1 MGEPSLTD
9 RPSVA
14 DEEIADPTMHG
25 SKLPRLL
32 FWAAI
37 LFIVSLAVKP
47 WLELILVNR
56 NVEPRSVTAR
66 GDIASDERATIEIFE
81 AASPSVVY
89 ISTTAQPLSPWTR
102 NITEVRRGT
111 GTGLVWDAKGHIV
124 TNYHVIE
131 NARTARVRLSDGRAY
146 NAQFVGAS
154 PEHDLAVLRI
164 GVSLARIDP
173 VAIGSSADLR
183 VGQKVFAIG
192 NPFGFDYSLTT
203 GVVSA
208 LDRTIFSEEHG
219 EIRRLIQTDAAINPG
234 NSGGPLL
241 DSAGRLIGVNTA
253 IFSPSGSFS
262 GIGFAVPVDTV
273 NRIVPQL
280 IASGR
285 YVRPR
290 IGIYGDDD
298 ISRPILADLGIEGVL
313 VLRVEGD
320 SPADRA
326 GLVSTRIDASGDIIT
341 GDVIQ
346 SVDGLPVTEM
356 ADLIEQLEGHQVGDQ
371 VALGLVRDGSPLTV
385 ILALGARYG
394 ELD

>member
-1 MGEPSLTD
+1 
-9 RPSVA
+9 
-14 DEEIADPTMHG
+14 MHG
-25 SKLPRLL
+25 FKLPRLL

-37 LFIVSLAVKP
+37 LFLLSLAVKP
-47 WLELILVNR
+47 WLELAFVNHDVVPR
-56 NVEPRSVTAR
+56 AVTPRS
-66 GDIASDERATIEIFE
+66 DIAGDEQATIEIFE
-81 AASPSVVY
+81 SASPSVVF
-89 ISTTAQPLSPWTR
+89 ISTTAELLSPWTR
-102 NITEVRRGT
+102 NLTHVRRGT
-111 GTGLVWDAKGHIV
+111 GSGFVWDSAGHIV

-131 NARTARVRLSDGRAY
+131 DARSARVRLSDGRTY

-154 PEHDLAVLRI
+154 PEHDLAVVRI
-164 GVSLARIDP
+164 GVSLARIEP
-173 VAIGSSADLR
+173 VAIGSSADLK

-219 EIRRLIQTDAAINPG
+219 EIRHLIQTDAAINPG

-273 NRIVPQL
+273 NRVVPQL

-298 ISRPILADLGIEGVL
+298 VSRPILAELGLGGVL
-313 VLRVEGD
+313 ILRVEPE
-320 SPADRA
+320 SPAAVA
-326 GLVSTRIDASGDIIT
+326 GLVETRVTNAGDIIP

-346 SVDGLPVTEM
+346 AVDGRSVSAMT
-356 ADLIEQLEGHQVGDQ
+356 DLIEVLENYRIGDQ
-371 VALGLVRDGSPLTV
+371 VELDLVRRGESIRVAV
-385 ILALGARYG
+385 ILGGRYG
-394 ELD
+394 QQD

>member
-1 MGEPSLTD
+1 
-9 RPSVA
+9 
-14 DEEIADPTMHG
+14 MHG
-25 SKLPRLL
+25 FKLPRLL

-37 LFIVSLAVKP
+37 LFLLSLTVKP
-47 WLELILVNR
+47 WLELALVNYDA
-56 NVEPRSVTAR
+56 EPRAVTAR
-66 GDIASDERATIEIFE
+66 GDIAGDERATIEIFE
-81 AASPSVVY
+81 SASPSVVF
-89 ISTTAQPLSPWTR
+89 ISTTAELLSPWTR
-102 NITEVRRGT
+102 NLTQVRRGT
-111 GTGLVWDAKGHIV
+111 GSGFVWDAAGHIV
-124 TNYHVIE
+124 TNFHVIE
-131 NARTARVRLSDGRAY
+131 DARSARVRLSDGRTY
-146 NAQFVGAS
+146 NAEFVGAS
-154 PEHDLAVLRI
+154 PEHDLAVVRI
-164 GVSLARIDP
+164 GVSLARIAP

-219 EIRRLIQTDAAINPG
+219 EIRHLIQTDAAINPG

-273 NRIVPQL
+273 NRVVPQL

-298 ISRPILADLGIEGVL
+298 VSRPILAELGVEGV
-313 VLRVEGD
+313 VILRVEPD
-320 SPADRA
+320 SPAAVA
-326 GLVSTRIDASGDIIT
+326 GLVETRVTDAGEIIPGDII
-341 GDVIQ
+341 Q
-346 SVDGLPVTEM
+346 RVDGEPVGEM
-356 ADLIEQLEGHQVGDQ
+356 ADLIEVLENYRIGDR
-371 VALGLVRDGSPLTV
+371 VELDLVRSGASIRVPV
-385 ILALGARYG
+385 VLGGRSG
-394 ELD
+394 QLD